1 MNGYET
7 YFHKS
12 QNPNFARYY
21 IDYGLLKDKIRQFYT
36 RRRSLSKIF
45 RERRGTKISSHE
57 FYRLARDTT
66 MTTTAT
72 NNGGGGGVRGGG
84 IAAGAGDNRLP
95 PNDMLTCNDNGSSSN
110 YFLYNDD
117 NEREFLINRKEAML
131 RLSFMERRE
140 LSTLLEE
147 QWQIGST
154 FYTNQLLPQVHQLVD
169 QSNFDAAATH
179 LLETIAFAC
188 MNIITYRQLI
198 IRYDAFCWTFNVLPH
213 TLEFTPMAHQHGM
226 FDLGGVEELEKHI
239 VLGMQ
244 WQLEHDATNYNTNNT
259 NKDGAGNGSTSNSA
273 ATAAAAGGE
282 SYNIWGIKTTT
293 TPSSKVE
300 EFTLQ
305 VQSFVFLLAQ
315 TDSSQ
320 DKTAVSRVVF
330 NDKLLAFGMRLMQ
343 YLLVGLQSGALER
356 ELHSVTICSCER
368 FLSPLH
374 AHTLTHSN
382 HFFLF
387 IITIM
392 HQRGFHLHER
402 SALQKGNRNHWT
414 IATEQFLNTGGY
426 LPTKS

>member
-1 MNGYET
+1 MNGYES

-21 IDYGLLKDKIRQFYT
+21 IDYGLLKDKIRQFYN

-66 MTTTAT
+66 TTTTTTTAT
-72 NNGGGGGVRGGG
+72 NNGGVRGGN
-84 IAAGAGDNRLP
+84 IAAGTGDNRLP
-95 PNDMLTCNDNGSSSN
+95 PNHMLTCNGGAGSN
-110 YFLYNDD
+110 YFLYDDD
-117 NEREFLINRKEAML
+117 NEREFLLNRKEAML

-140 LSTLLEE
+140 LSILLEE

-154 FYTNQLLPQVHQLVD
+154 FYTNQLLPQVQQLVD

-213 TLEFTPMAHQHGM
+213 TLEFTPMAHHPHGM

-244 WQLEHDATNYNTNNT
+244 WQLDHDATNYNMNNN
-259 NKDGAGNGSTSNSA
+259 NKGVGGNVSTSNSA
-273 ATAAAAGGE
+273 AAAVAGGGE
-282 SYNIWGIKTTT
+282 SYNIWGKKTTI

-300 EFTLQ
+300 EFTLH

-330 NDKLLAFGMRLMQ
+330 NDKLLAFGVRLMQ

-356 ELHSVTICSCER
+356 ASCNPSLSACVT
-368 FLSPLH
+368 FLIFLVCTH
-374 AHTLTHSN
+374 THSF
-382 HFFLF
+382 HSFL
-387 IITIM
+387 
-392 HQRGFHLHER
+392 HLHHNNDPPKR
-402 SALQKGNRNHWT
+402 VS
-414 IATEQFLNTGGY
+414 Y
-426 LPTKS
+426 P

>member
-1 MNGYET
+1 
-7 YFHKS
+7 
-12 QNPNFARYY
+12 
-21 IDYGLLKDKIRQFYT
+21 
-36 RRRSLSKIF
+36 
-45 RERRGTKISSHE
+45 
-57 FYRLARDTT
+57 